1 MSNKIVLKT
10 LGINVEDL
18 KTFKIAAA
26 LNNVSTKNFIENI
39 IINEAKKIN
48 ETNILNL
55 KKQKL

>member
-10 LGINVEDL
+10 LGINEDDL

>member
-10 LGINVEDL
+10 LGINCEDL